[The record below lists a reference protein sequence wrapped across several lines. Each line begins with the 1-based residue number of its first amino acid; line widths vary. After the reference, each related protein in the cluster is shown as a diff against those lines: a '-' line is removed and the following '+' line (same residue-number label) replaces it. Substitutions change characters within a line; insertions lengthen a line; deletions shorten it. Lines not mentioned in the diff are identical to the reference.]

1 MGLGAHEC
9 TDRRSGTQ
17 QSEMTERISL
27 GTKRTGARQQR
38 QVAMKVVWKY
48 EQRKTGHKHQVGWI
62 QRVLVQEDNSN
73 EKSMGDVWMMN
84 RQQKVWADY
93 E

>member
-9 TDRRSGTQ
+9 TDRRSKTQ
-17 QSEMTERISL
+17 QSEMTERIGS
-27 GTKRTGARQQR
+27 GTGRTEQGA
-38 QVAMKVVWKY
+38 MTGGNEGGLKY

-73 EKSMGDVWMMN
+73 EKHG
-84 RQQKVWADY
+84 
-93 E
+93 